1 MTDFPYHLLTAATAR
16 CQPRSGPTQQAAI
29 TIALQP
35 LPLDGRPVDTVIRL
49 DCIALDMR
57 DPRSHAQRSHRFPPN
72 PQPGYIDGSIYL
84 QHRHVPLDVTEL
96 SFGTPGE
103 HTLPVRLA
111 GVLVFSAA
119 GIADWRDTPLDLAF
133 ALELPPTPAQIDAAI
148 ASAIAAPGAR
158 STRDAGRAMAQLVRE
173 HPGWDDR
180 GALHARLCEHPS
192 LP

>member
-1 MTDFPYHLLTAATAR
+1 MTDFPRHLLAAATAR

-35 LPLDGRPVDTVIRL
+35 FTLDDQPVDTAIHL
-49 DCIALDMR
+49 GCIALDLR
-57 DPRSHAQRSHRFPPN
+57 EPRSHARRSHRFPTN

-84 QHRHVPLDVTEL
+84 LHRHVPLDVAAL

-103 HTLPVRLA
+103 HTLPARLA
-111 GVLVFSAA
+111 GMLVFSAA
-119 GIADWRDTPLDLAF
+119 GMNDWRDTPLELAF

-148 ASAIAAPGAR
+148 ASAIAASGAR

-180 GALHARLCEHPS
+180 SALHARLCEH
-192 LP
+192 LPRP